1 MVIPPKKLPEEINII
16 YWIKVVE
23 RKISIEEYLYLIMI
37 AEKLIKIVQKSHD
50 LTADEEDEMCHPEQL
65 TLQEKIFDYIDSIQS
80 KISSQEYVDLMN
92 TAQKLVQKIKDSEED
107 RISEISD
114 SSSTDNYEIHEPV
127 DYSSDSDSE
136 VEERSN
142 YMPCDCLTRFSYPDN
157 FPMYE
162 HHQTYSQM
170 FCRGEIRILDCGNF
184 KRLCEECPLLNNL
197 IEGQNENMPFADR
210 ETYAPYDLPK
220 VKMFFSI
227 LITLN
232 DVFNYRRHK
241 IIISLILFD
250 FSMKNIQ
257 YLADNRVLFGKV
269 ANDKF
274 ISYMYEE
281 DFPEIAEEFNI
292 NLENWKLAIERA
304 IALPVEN

>member
-65 TLQEKIFDYIDSIQS
+65 KPEEQIFDGIDSIQS

-107 RISEISD
+107 RMSEISD
-114 SSSTDNYEIHEPV
+114 SSSTDNYEIHEPA

-136 VEERSN
+136 IEQRSN

-162 HHQTYSQM
+162 RHQTYSQM
-170 FCRGEIRILDCGNF
+170 FCRGIRIFDCENF
-184 KRLCEECPLLNNL
+184 KRLCEEYPLLMNL

-210 ETYAPYDLPK
+210 ETYAPYESPK
-220 VKMFFSI
+220 VKMVFSI
-227 LITLN
+227 FITLN
-232 DVFNYRRHK
+232 DMFDYRRHK

-250 FSMKNIQ
+250 FAMKNIQ
-257 YLADNRVLFGKV
+257 YLADNRGSFGQV
-269 ANDKF
+269 AYDKF
-274 ISYMYEE
+274 ISFMYEE

-292 NLENWKLAIERA
+292 NLNNWRLALERA
-304 IALPVEN
+304 IAPPVIT

>member
-50 LTADEEDEMCHPEQL
+50 LTADEEDEMCPEQL
-65 TLQEKIFDYIDSIQS
+65 TLQEKIFDGIDSIQS

-107 RISEISD
+107 RMSEISD
-114 SSSTDNYEIHEPV
+114 SSSTDNYEIHEPA

-136 VEERSN
+136 IEQMSN

-162 HHQTYSQM
+162 RHQTYSQM
-170 FCRGEIRILDCGNF
+170 FCNGETRIFNCENF
-184 KRLCEECPLLNNL
+184 KRLCEEYPLLNNL
-197 IEGQNENMPFADR
+197 IERQNMPFVDG
-210 ETYAPYDLPK
+210 ETYAPYDSPK
-220 VKMFFSI
+220 VKMFFSLFI
-227 LITLN
+227 SLN
-232 DVFNYRRHK
+232 DIFAFKRYK

-250 FSMKNIQ
+250 FAMKNIQ
-257 YLADNRVLFGKV
+257 FLADHQQSLGK
-269 ANDKF
+269 
-274 ISYMYEE
+274 ISHEKLISFMYDE
-281 DFPEIAEEFNI
+281 DFLMIAEEFNI
-292 NLENWKLAIERA
+292 NLNNWRLAFERA
-304 IALPVEN
+304 IAPPVVN